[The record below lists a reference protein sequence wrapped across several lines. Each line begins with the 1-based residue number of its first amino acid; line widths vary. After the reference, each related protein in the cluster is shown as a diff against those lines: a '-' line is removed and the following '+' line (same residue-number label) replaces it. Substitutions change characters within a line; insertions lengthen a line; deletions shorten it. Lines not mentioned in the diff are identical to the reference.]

1 MRCPICV
8 SGCLGIGFG
17 NPKMWFFRFWAMPQ
31 MCPKCAVW
39 WGGYLKSQKVV
50 FFGVL
55 ERVILAYRVPQ
66 IAKMAILGGS
76 WGVPKSTLI
85 ISVTGLPRGTL
96 PICSKPGPGGELV
109 SVPDFHIWGGG
120 VPTFRGP
127 QILHAH
133 QMCTPPNVH
142 VGQMLAKYWVNTI

>member
-1 MRCPICV
+1 MVKIAVFGGAQMCQNAHFGGG
-8 SGCLGIGFG
+8 SGG
-17 NPKMWFFRFWAMPQ
+17 NPKKWCFLGF
-31 MCPKCAVW
+31 
-39 WGGYLKSQKVV
+39 WGG
-50 FFGVL
+50 VL
-55 ERVILAYRVPQ
+55 LAYRVPQ

-133 QMCTPPNVH
+133 
-142 VGQMLAKYWVNTI
+142 